1 MPGLGAEAMI
11 FLYAGLSGLTV
22 LAGYDVLRW
31 FRRIIRHHDF
41 LGRSQYLPFPSALCD
56 DLWQYPMVFYSRNPA
71 GNVVL
76 EKCENIVEKNV
87 IKSEK
92 KP

>member
-1 MPGLGAEAMI
+1 
-11 FLYAGLSGLTV
+11 
-22 LAGYDVLRW
+22 
-31 FRRIIRHHDF
+31 
-41 LGRSQYLPFPSALCD
+41 
-56 DLWQYPMVFYSRNPA
+56 MVFYSRNPA

>member
-22 LAGYDVLRW
+22 LADHPASRFPGRSGRYSL
-31 FRRIIRHHDF
+31 FC
-41 LGRSQYLPFPSALCD
+41 RSQYLPFPSALCD